1 MFGNFRYHFF
11 QLFAKL
17 SIFTLLIAFFTY
29 FTVDT
34 LKLLSNSGNQYVIEI
49 YEYEG
54 SEEEKNNESED
65 EVKEID
71 DFLFSSTANK
81 SNNNFLLVGKIT
93 GFDIYQNFKKNSKIY
108 YGLSAAFLL
117 ILFLSILLII
127 FLSDS
132 LKKPKGFMFSFTSEI
147 TIVSSPLS

>member
-1 MFGNFRYHFF
+1 MFGNFRYNFF

-34 LKLLSNSGNQYVIEI
+34 LKLLSNSGNQCVIEI

-81 SNNNFLLVGKIT
+81 SNNNFLLAGKIT
-93 GFDIYQNFKKNSKIY
+93 GFDIYQKFKK
-108 YGLSAAFLL
+108 
-117 ILFLSILLII
+117 
-127 FLSDS
+127 
-132 LKKPKGFMFSFTSEI
+132 E
-147 TIVSSPLS
+147 VESPPPVV

>member
-1 MFGNFRYHFF
+1 MFGNFRYNFF
-11 QLFAKL
+11 QFFAKL

-71 DFLFSSTANK
+71 DFLFSSAANK
-81 SNNNFLLVGKIT
+81 SNN
-93 GFDIYQNFKKNSKIY
+93 Y
-108 YGLSAAFLL
+108 
-117 ILFLSILLII
+117 
-127 FLSDS
+127 
-132 LKKPKGFMFSFTSEI
+132 
-147 TIVSSPLS
+147 